1 MINQPLNP
9 KTSRDIE
16 SYLSHPGQPIC
27 LVGSKWLNKADIAN
41 NIAEGLLELDE
52 GSLNKYPYILSIGE
66 DDATSIS
73 IDQIREINSFLSL
86 KVPSKKTIRRVII
99 INNADKMTTE
109 AQNALLK
116 NLEEPPLDTIFI
128 LTTNSTSSLLETI
141 ISRMHIVK
149 VIKPDKDEITSYYLK
164 QGYSPKDINQA
175 YLISDGLNG
184 LMDILL
190 TDKDNPISQA
200 ADQARKLLTSSS
212 LDRLKLINDLSK
224 NKAEI
229 KNIMFIIKQM
239 AKIGVASDDHKSS
252 IKWQGILSA
261 TLDSEKK
268 LSANVQ
274 TKLLL
279 IDYMLSLT

>member
-1 MINQPLNP
+1 M
-9 KTSRDIE
+9 
-16 SYLSHPGQPIC
+16 
-27 LVGSKWLNKADIAN
+27 
-41 NIAEGLLELDE
+41 
-52 GSLNKYPYILSIGE
+52 
-66 DDATSIS
+66 
-73 IDQIREINSFLSL
+73 SL

-149 VIKPDKDEITSYYLK
+149 VIKPDKDEITSYYLN

-184 LMDILL
+184 LMDVLL

-239 AKIGVASDDHKSS
+239 AKIGIASNDHKSS

-279 IDYMLSLT
+279 TDYMLSLT